1 MITALVLNITESL
14 IYFSSTF
21 VAYIKL
27 SLCFPLGLGLIME
40 DEPSEL

>member
-1 MITALVLNITESL
+1 MITALVFEYHRI